1 LFIYLISGLFLR
13 RTELVTLRFLN
24 NNKNPREIFLDIRSN
39 LFIINIY
46 YYKGQG
52 FSKKKTFNIRYLY
65 SVVSCI
71 FLLYI
76 VLVDLFIEFL
86 NINNSLLD
94 SKVLSY
100 FLIFLSNRFLGLKL
114 NIQVYYQLIINIIEE
129 FILEKLNLD
138 TLFPEED
145 ENTLN
150 KLVVSQSNHST
161 SIKDY
166 LFYYSIPAIFKRV
179 KCTLQESRT
188 GHILD
193 FSVVLRLVLQ
203 HKTAA
208 SRN

>member
-1 LFIYLISGLFLR
+1 VVKIYLKNYKQFKKYLLLFIYLISGLFLR

-86 NINNSLLD
+86 NIN
-94 SKVLSY
+94 
-100 FLIFLSNRFLGLKL
+100 IFFKKKLK
-114 NIQVYYQLIINIIEE
+114 
-129 FILEKLNLD
+129 
-138 TLFPEED
+138 
-145 ENTLN
+145 
-150 KLVVSQSNHST
+150 KLV
-161 SIKDY
+161 I
-166 LFYYSIPAIFKRV
+166 
-179 KCTLQESRT
+179 
-188 GHILD
+188 
-193 FSVVLRLVLQ
+193 
-203 HKTAA
+203 
-208 SRN
+208 